1 MLLPANLLSINF
13 NTSILQSKANFFV
26 AIKSVVFRNPLS
38 LFIIDWL
45 DIHKKV
51 LLVFLRSSEQNISN
65 DLSKCPYLKSV
76 TWFGFEYLG
85 CKNLHEWLSCNFM
98 KNSLGQVFLITPTK
112 IFESSERTESATKPP
127 KITGNSGFLTEF
139 RWYWYGNSLIL
150 KCKSEMPL
158 EFRQK

>member
-65 DLSKCPYLKSV
+65 DLSKCPYLKFV

-85 CKNLHEWLSCNFM
+85 CKNLHEWLSCNFIEELFRTSISHNSY
-98 KNSLGQVFLITPTK
+98 KNFWKQWTDRISDET
-112 IFESSERTESATKPP
+112 TE
-127 KITGNSGFLTEF
+127 NH
-139 RWYWYGNSLIL
+139 R
-150 KCKSEMPL
+150 
-158 EFRQK
+158 